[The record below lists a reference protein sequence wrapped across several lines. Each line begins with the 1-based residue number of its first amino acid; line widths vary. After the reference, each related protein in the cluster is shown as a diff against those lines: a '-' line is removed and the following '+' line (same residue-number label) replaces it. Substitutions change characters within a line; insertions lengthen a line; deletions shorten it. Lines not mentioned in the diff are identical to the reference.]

1 MKVSLLF
8 FILFLFGCQHSHH
21 NKDVLQIPPPPKFCD
36 ITIPPPPKFVPRL
49 HEVQI
54 NSVPMPFHLAHCYIV
69 WVDGKRIMLNSKETL
84 ELAKSLNLPTDP
96 PKGTRDLHDGKGW
109 HKPLE
114 IVNY

>member
-8 FILFLFGCQHSHH
+8 FVLFLFGCQHNNHK
-21 NKDVLQIPPPPKFCD
+21 KDVLQIPPPPKFGD
-36 ITIPPPPKFVPRL
+36 ITIPPPPMFIPRL
-49 HEVQI
+49 HEIQI

-84 ELAKSLNLPTDP
+84 ELAQSLNLPTDP
-96 PKGTRDLHDGKGW
+96 PQDTKDLHDGKGW

-114 IVNY
+114 IVEY